1 MPTTNA
7 EKSILNSILN
17 FAGGKSLTH
26 ERINCV
32 FYITLFN
39 HLLENTLAICR
50 AGNGSVATFSILSIP
65 TSL

>member
-17 FAGGKSLTH
+17 FVGGKSLTH
-26 ERINCV
+26 ERVDRI

-39 HLLENTLAICR
+39 HLLENTLAVCR
-50 AGNGSVATFSILSIP
+50 AGKGSVATFSILSIP
-65 TSL
+65 ASL